1 MVSTIIELIQ
11 HRVSISLIIQHLG
24 EHSEMMQRLRYLG
37 NEEDN
42 DVSAALEIN
51 GEGEKIRSHKNEDW

>member
-1 MVSTIIELIQ
+1 
-11 HRVSISLIIQHLG
+11 
-24 EHSEMMQRLRYLG
+24 MMQRLRYLG

-51 GEGEKIRSHKNEDW
+51 GEGEKIRSH